1 MADFYQTG
9 VIATLHR
16 LEKVDLNRLETE
28 LEAYSVQM
36 PIALVL
42 PSLYS
47 DLTGPAMAGIINEL
61 RSVKYLHEIVVSL
74 DRANREEFDHAK
86 KFFSDLY
93 CEHKVIWNDG
103 DRIQQLLK
111 LLSENG
117 LDIGNPGKGRG
128 AWTAYG
134 YILARRRSKVIVL
147 HDCDILTYSREF
159 LARLCYPVVNPN
171 MGYEFCKGYYPRIT
185 DRLHGRVTRLF
196 FTPLVRTL
204 RSMIGHHP
212 FLVYLDSFRYPL
224 AGEFSMLADLAR
236 VNRIPGDWGL
246 EVGVLSEI
254 YRNTSIK
261 RVCQVDLCE
270 NYEHKHQ
277 ALSPDDPQKGLM
289 KMVIDITKSLL
300 RNLATEGLV
309 FDTAFFNTLRTAYQ
323 QAAQDAIKKYEDD
336 AMINGLAFDRH
347 EERSA
352 VDAFSRAI
360 KMAVEEFL
368 QDPLGIPLITNW
380 NRVVSAIPDFFA
392 RLENAVDVDNM
403 E

>member
-1 MADFYQTG
+1 MADFHQTG

-16 LEKVDLNRLETE
+16 LGKVDPNRLETE
-28 LEAYSVQM
+28 LEAFAYQM
-36 PIALVL
+36 PTALVL

-47 DLTGPAMAGIINEL
+47 ELEGPALKNIVNEL
-61 RSVKYLHEIVVSL
+61 QSVKYLNEIVISL
-74 DRANREEFDHAK
+74 DRASEQEFDHAR
-86 KFFSDLY
+86 KFFSNLY

-103 DRIQQLLK
+103 ERVQQLLK
-111 LLSENG
+111 LVSENG

-128 AWTAYG
+128 AWLAYG

-147 HDCDILTYSREF
+147 HDCDILTYNREF

-171 MGYEFCKGYYPRIT
+171 MGYEFCKGYYPRVT

-196 FTPLVRTL
+196 ITPLIRTL
-204 RSMIGHHP
+204 LSMIGQHP
-212 FLVYLDSFRYPL
+212 FLAYLDSFRYPL

-246 EVGVLSEI
+246 EIGVLAEI
-254 YRNTSIK
+254 YRNVSIK
-261 RVCQVDLCE
+261 RICQVDLCE

-300 RNLATEGLV
+300 RNLAAEGLV
-309 FDTAFFNTLRTAYQ
+309 FDIAFFNTLRTAYVQ
-323 QAAQDAIKKYEDD
+323 GAQDAIKKYEDD
-336 AMINGLAFDRH
+336 ARINGLVFDRH
-347 EERSA
+347 EER
-352 VDAFSRAI
+352 I
-360 KMAVEEFL
+360 AVEAFTRGIKTAAEEFI
-368 QDPLGIPLITNW
+368 QDSLGIPLITTW
-380 NRVVSAIPDFFA
+380 NRVISAIPDFFE
-392 RLENAVDVDNM
+392 RLENAVDVDNA